1 MKRNVWVIAIVVVV
15 ILVAAWGVAGWFS
28 ADVVVDVAPARTGP
42 IRTFIDEQAK
52 TRLPK
57 TWLIT
62 MPYSGRI
69 EAVTLAE
76 GDTVREGQ
84 LVARIV
90 PVDLE
95 HTLQEAQAVVDRLDA
110 SIAENAYSEV
120 EKTALKQAL
129 EFVKSMN
136 DTVEMARER
145 VKAGQARADYAEKN
159 LGRVRELV
167 ASRTVPQ
174 DELDRAY
181 LDHVQASVN
190 LAQDRLVLS
199 ATESMAAATN
209 LLPTMISQYIQGK
222 SYTEAV
228 LKKQRAEA
236 DVRLRKV
243 QEDHRRG
250 QMISPINGVVLR
262 RHVSNERFLP
272 AGKLLAE
279 IGRLEDLEVEAEV
292 LTLEVV
298 DIAEGDPVEI
308 YGPAIGP
315 KPARGYVHTVYP
327 AGFTKVS
334 SLGVEQQRVMVIVR
348 FAEGELAR
356 LLKRGLGVGFR
367 VRVRIFT
374 AEKAETLVVPRAAL
388 FRGDDGTWQVFAVR
402 DGRARRQQVE
412 VGLMSDQQAEI
423 LGGLKAGELVVLAPE
438 SSLEDGMRVA
448 TESPAEG

>member
-1 MKRNVWVIAIVVVV
+1 MKRNAWLILIGVV
-15 ILVAAWGVAGWFS
+15 LALAGLWAAAEWFS
-28 ADVVVDVAPARTGP
+28 ANAVVDMAPARSGP

-76 GDTVREGQ
+76 GDKVEQGQ
-84 LVARIV
+84 LVAQIV

-110 SIAENAYSEV
+110 AIAENAYSEV
-120 EKTALKQAL
+120 EKTALRQAQ

-145 VKAGQARADYAEKN
+145 VKAGLARADYAEKN

-181 LDHVQASVN
+181 VEHVQASVD

-199 ATESMAAATN
+199 ATESLAAATN
-209 LLPTMISQYIQGK
+209 LLPTMIGQYIQGK

-228 LKKQRAEA
+228 LQKQRTEA
-236 DVRLRKV
+236 AARLSKTR
-243 QEDHRRG
+243 EDHRRG
-250 QMISPINGVVLR
+250 LMTSPIDGVVLA
-262 RHVSNERFLP
+262 RHVSNERFLT
-272 AGKLLAE
+272 AGELLVE
-279 IGRLEDLEVEAEV
+279 LGRLGDLEIEAEV

-298 DIAEGDPVEI
+298 DVEEGDPVEI

-315 KPARGYVHTVYP
+315 KPARGYVHAVYP
-327 AGFTKVS
+327 AGFTKLS

-348 FAEGELAR
+348 FAEGELER
-356 LLKRGLGVGFR
+356 LLQRGLGVGFR
-367 VRVRIFT
+367 VRVKVFT
-374 AEKAETLVVPRAAL
+374 AEKAEALVVPRPAL
-388 FRGDDGTWQVFAVR
+388 FRGEDGTWQVFAVR
-402 DGRARRQQVE
+402 DGRARRQRVE
-412 VGLMSDQQAEI
+412 VGLMNDQQAEI
-423 LGGLKAGELVVLAPE
+423 LKGLQPGELVVLAPE

-448 TESPAEG
+448 SE